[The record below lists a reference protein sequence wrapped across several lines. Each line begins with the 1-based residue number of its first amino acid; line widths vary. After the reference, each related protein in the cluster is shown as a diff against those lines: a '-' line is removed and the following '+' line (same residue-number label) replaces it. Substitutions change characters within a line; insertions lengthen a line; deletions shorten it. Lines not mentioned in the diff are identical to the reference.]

1 MRRLVEDDIRCVVDT
16 ICDIR
21 IDFVVASLLF
31 LVEFIGMFFIGS
43 YLCEIVRE
51 EREKFCVTQQNHELI
66 LAFGSEKDRKM
77 RER

>member
-1 MRRLVEDDIRCVVDT
+1 MVGDDIRCAVDT
-16 ICDIR
+16 MCDIR
-21 IDFVVASLLF
+21 IDFVVASF
-31 LVEFIGMFFIGS
+31 FFVGEFMGMFFIGS

-77 RER
+77 TER